1 MRLDR
6 YLVLKA
12 LVPSR
17 SKAIERIKAGDVQVD
32 GKVITKPSFE
42 VRGNETIEVQS
53 DPYVGRA
60 AWKLKA
66 FLDAHPLEISGKEAL
81 DIGASTG
88 GFVQVL
94 LDKGAKRVVALDV
107 GTDQLHESLKKDER
121 VEDVS
126 PCDVR
131 DFVSAP
137 FDIVTCDVSFISLRK
152 ILGDIDRLAKGDI
165 VLLFKPQ
172 FEVGREAKRDKRGV
186 VRDEAA
192 IRKAMEAFEA
202 DAKGLGWR
210 LVAKEEAKLAG
221 KEGNREWV
229 YWYAKY

>member
-6 YLVLKA
+6 YLVHKGLIE
-12 LVPSR
+12 SR
-17 SKAIERIKAGDVQVD
+17 SKAIERIKAGDVLVD

-42 VRGNETIEVQS
+42 VEGHENIEVHQ

-60 AWKLKA
+60 AWKLRA
-66 FLDAHPLEISGKEAL
+66 FLDAYPLKVEGKEAL

-94 LDKGAKRVVALDV
+94 LESGARRVVALDV
-107 GTDQLHESLKKDER
+107 GTDQLHESLKQDAR

-131 DFVSAP
+131 KFAHAP
-137 FDIVTCDVSFISLRK
+137 FDLVTCDVSFISVRK
-152 ILGDIDRLAKGDI
+152 ILADIDRLAKGDVI
-165 VLLFKPQ
+165 ILFKPQ

-186 VRDEAA
+186 VQDSVA
-192 IRKAMEAFEA
+192 IQRAMEAFEEEA
-202 DAKGLGWR
+202 RGLGWR

-229 YWYAKY
+229 YWFAKY

>member
-6 YLVLKA
+6 YLVHKG

-32 GKVITKPSFE
+32 GRVVTKPSFE
-42 VRGNETIEVQS
+42 VRGDEAIEVHS

-60 AWKLKA
+60 AWKLRA
-66 FLDAHPLEISGKEAL
+66 FLQRHPLEVAGKEVL

-94 LDKGAKRVVALDV
+94 LESGAKRVVALDV
-107 GTDQLHESLKKDER
+107 GREQLHESLKNDAR

-131 DFVSAP
+131 KFVHEP

-152 ILGDIDRLAKGDI
+152 ILRDIDRLAGRDM

-186 VRDEAA
+186 VRDERA
-192 IRKAMEAFEA
+192 IQRAMEAFEKQA
-202 DAKGLGWR
+202 QELGWR
-210 LVAKEEAKLAG
+210 LVAKEPAMIAG

-229 YWYAKY
+229 YWFTKS